1 MHLPSAAGPKM
12 DGLSMAAMTVEGE
25 LSDCSSKGS
34 EGGDVGRQWQK
45 RQHWLRTPAM
55 TMGSV
60 LSCKC

>member
-34 EGGDVGRQWQK
+34 EGGDVGGQWQK
-45 RQHWLRTPAM
+45 RQH
-55 TMGSV
+55 
-60 LSCKC
+60 